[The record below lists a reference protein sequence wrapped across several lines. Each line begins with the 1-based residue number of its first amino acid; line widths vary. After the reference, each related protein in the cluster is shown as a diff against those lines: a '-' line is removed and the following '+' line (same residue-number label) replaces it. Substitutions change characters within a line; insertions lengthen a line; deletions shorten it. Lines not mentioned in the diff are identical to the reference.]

1 MITQHEIRLAAIA
14 DVLPIAQLSRDT
26 IEQGLSWSWT
36 TRRVMRSLKDSATN
50 VVVAQRSGKLGGF
63 AIMKYADDEAHLLL
77 LAVRPTQRRQG
88 VGSALLAWLETT
100 VQVAGLCAVT
110 LEARA
115 DNRDAQAFYAAHGYK
130 LAGRRDGYYEGVED
144 AVRMGKRF
152 RP

>member
-1 MITQHEIRLAAIA
+1 MITQHEIRLAAVA
-14 DVLPIAQLSRDT
+14 DVLPIAQLSRDN

-36 TRRVMRSLKDSATN
+36 PRRVMRSLKDSATN
-50 VVVAQRSGKLGGF
+50 VVVARQAGKLGGF

-88 VGSALLAWLETT
+88 LGSALLAWLETT
-100 VQVAGLCAVT
+100 VQVAGLAGVM

-115 DNRDAQAFYAAHGYK
+115 DNRVACAFYAARGYSVI
-130 LAGRRDGYYEGVED
+130 GRRDGYYEGVED

-152 RP
+152 RL